1 MSLGEISIGRFTT
14 KKYYHLVMKTQW
26 MEMFIHHIEE
36 PCFVLLKFFH
46 LKFSS
51 YLKLFVHRFNDK
63 IIQEKSLGLA
73 VSNGLPPA
81 PRYHH
86 SAVVHGSS
94 IYISAVLFSIN

>member
-26 MEMFIHHIEE
+26 MEMFNIHHIEE

-51 YLKLFVHRFNDK
+51 YLKLFV
-63 IIQEKSLGLA
+63 QEKSWGRV
-73 VSNGLPPA
+73 VSNGLPPV
-81 PRYHH
+81 PRYHN

-94 IYISAVLFSIN
+94 TYIFGGFPGDF